1 MKILP
6 KFFYFVCFLGLAVA
20 AALALDRVVQPSMST
35 LLLRAVVAATIAG
48 APGLVYRKL
57 WPLGIVLLP
66 LGAYLLLRTTMPVPT
81 LVEGAGGQY
90 HFYLEALRT
99 GVTTYVAKFF
109 PLTLADAPEL
119 RLLLAVSV
127 YWMIGLAA
135 FLALSL
141 RKAVPALVLTLVLLG
156 FSLTVDS
163 ASRVLWL
170 ALVFLILAACLLV
183 FSRGIERARWRLRDV
198 LAGGAV
204 GVVAIFLAL
213 ALLGAAPSAVAT
225 PWQDWRAWDPF
236 RQNGSVYSFNWLQ
249 NYPGLLDPGKNVVIM
264 RVESPAPSYWRANAL
279 DTFTGSAW
287 VTSQAF
293 LRRLRAGTDRQ
304 LIRVLRHQGP
314 SHTRG
319 PRPSPKSSRCSPSTP
334 TTSLP
339 EAIRS
344 PSASIRNSPCA

>member
-1 MKILP
+1 
-6 KFFYFVCFLGLAVA
+6 
-20 AALALDRVVQPSMST
+20 
-35 LLLRAVVAATIAG
+35 
-48 APGLVYRKL
+48 
-57 WPLGIVLLP
+57 
-66 LGAYLLLRTTMPVPT
+66 
-81 LVEGAGGQY
+81 
-90 HFYLEALRT
+90 
-99 GVTTYVAKFF
+99 
-109 PLTLADAPEL
+109 LADAPEL

-264 RVESPAPSYWRANAL
+264 RVESPAPPIGGPMLSTPSPAAL
-279 DTFTGSAW
+279 GS
-287 VTSQAF
+287 
-293 LRRLRAGTDRQ
+293 LRRPFSGDSSRYRPAAHSST
-304 LIRVLRHQGP
+304 P
-314 SHTRG
+314 S
-319 PRPSPKSSRCSPSTP
+319 PRPVPHPRAKPSQKSSRCSPSTL

-344 PSASIRNSPCA
+344 PLASIRNSPCA